1 MINRYNVVVMERIP
15 VSQVRRARQES
26 AVAAFLKDKK
36 LGDFQN
42 RDSDAPYLVNRD
54 ADQYEEL
61 LPTFGGLTFT
71 DHFLI
76 RQNESQDPVS
86 VLDIGCGE
94 AKFIRELKEAH
105 PATHVSGLSVTDL
118 RNEDLGGIQ
127 TPWSDVDYRTGDMHR
142 VERIFEDKKF
152 DFVVSVW
159 ALFHSADPL
168 DVVKQ
173 AYQLLKPDGIAFLQS
188 PDIRITQ
195 QERDQLIQFWAQ
207 LGITVELQGDLD
219 HLASTPN
226 HTIEDIYNIS
236 FQRTTAPKLHMPFSY
251 ASGHTD
257 EGPPPSIYRVNIK
270 NESKS

>member
-1 MINRYNVVVMERIP
+1 MERIP

-26 AVAAFLKDKK
+26 AVAAFLKDKRF
-36 LGDFQN
+36 GDFQN
-42 RDSDAPYLVNRD
+42 RDSDTPYLVDRD

-71 DHFLI
+71 DHFLR
-76 RQNESQDPVS
+76 RQNESQDPVT

-118 RNEDLGGIQ
+118 RTSDLGGIQ

-142 VERIFEDKKF
+142 IERIFEDKKF

-188 PDIRITQ
+188 ADLKITSL
-195 QERDQLIQFWAQ
+195 EKNQLVKFWGSM
-207 LGITVELQGDLD
+207 GITVELHGVLD
-219 HLASTPN
+219 NQPKQFQDDPDE
-226 HTIEDIYNIS
+226 TIEHICDIS
-236 FQRTTAPKLHMPFSY
+236 FQRSATPKLHMPFSY
-251 ASGHTD
+251 ASDHTN
-257 EGPPPSIYRVNIK
+257 EGSSPSIYRVNLK
-270 NESKS
+270 